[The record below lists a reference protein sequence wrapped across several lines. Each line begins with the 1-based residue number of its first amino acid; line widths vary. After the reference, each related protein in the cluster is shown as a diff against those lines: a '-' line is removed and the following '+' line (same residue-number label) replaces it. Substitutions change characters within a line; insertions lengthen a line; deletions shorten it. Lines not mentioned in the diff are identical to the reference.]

1 MFSYSKAL
9 ELMKEG
15 KLMQRS
21 GWNGKGM
28 FVFFRPQG
36 EAQGSIIPIQT
47 IPVIKS
53 IPQNVKDYHIQKGI
67 SMQFL
72 PEIMMFTADQKLVPW
87 LCSQTDMVAEDW
99 IEFTY

>member
-28 FVFFRPQG
+28 FIYLMDRKP
-36 EAQGSIIPIQT
+36 ETGSIISVEKIQEMQ
-47 IPVIKS
+47 S
-53 IPQNVKDYHIQKGI
+53 IPDNVKKYHVENNIK
-67 SMQFL
+67 MEFL
-72 PEIMMFTADQKLVPW
+72 PYIMMFTADQKLVPW

-99 IEFTY
+99 IEFSS